1 MLVVRK
7 QSKSVKDDVEHLV
20 SKDCILFDE
29 TYTTLVQL
37 VISNVVVKVKQLGA
51 EMLIESCEFLDIVGI
66 LNVLGDDITSA
77 RANKREINEEISIQS
92 IVVLAK
98 TQLVRLLVEETYV
111 IVYDEEKIV
120 VVIVNSICDLIRLG
134 ELLVALGCA
143 S

>member
-1 MLVVRK
+1 
-7 QSKSVKDDVEHLV
+7 
-20 SKDCILFDE
+20 
-29 TYTTLVQL
+29 VQL

-98 TQLVRLLVEETYV
+98 T
-111 IVYDEEKIV
+111 
-120 VVIVNSICDLIRLG
+120 
-134 ELLVALGCA
+134 
-143 S
+143 